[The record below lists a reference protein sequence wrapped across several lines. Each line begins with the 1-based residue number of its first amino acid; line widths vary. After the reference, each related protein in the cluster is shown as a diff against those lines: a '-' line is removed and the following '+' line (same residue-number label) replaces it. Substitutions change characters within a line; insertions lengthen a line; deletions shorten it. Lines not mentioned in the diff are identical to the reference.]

1 MGAFTTRRLGDG
13 IAIAH
18 PVLAMDALLT
28 MRLLGYNLCRAQAW
42 N

>member
-18 PVLAMDALLT
+18 SVGCTPLT
-28 MRLLGYNLCRAQAW
+28 MCLSGYNLCRAQAQY
-42 N
+42 